1 MLRITSSLSAILLG
15 DCLRTKYLRPDARRR
30 WPVLAAV
37 DLRGRF
43 VDTHWT
49 LNWPRARLSRRRPI
63 MFPFWSWMARGIEP
77 ADAAAGSHDPNR
89 LQTAAREARDD
100 AAPFALTAA
109 AILTILALASRHAHW
124 DLLGHRLWWMWL
136 VVAAPYIFLSAT
148 LLFGLGRLVRHN
160 RRREIV
166 IALLALVWVCNVLAV
181 VVLVVSLVFHSAVH
195 ITGRQLL
202 FSAAAACLTGA
213 IAFGLA
219 FWELDCGGPVAR
231 ALATAPRK
239 PDFQFPQDENAQLA
253 REGWAPRLW
262 DYFSVS
268 LTNATA
274 FSPTDA
280 MPLTRPA

>member
-1 MLRITSSLSAILLG
+1 MAEATEPAGPAAVSPNPDR
-15 DCLRTKYLRPDARRR
+15 LRT
-30 WPVLAAV
+30 AV
-37 DLRGRF
+37 
-43 VDTHWT
+43 
-49 LNWPRARLSRRRPI
+49 
-63 MFPFWSWMARGIEP
+63 
-77 ADAAAGSHDPNR
+77 
-89 LQTAAREARDD
+89 REARDD
-100 AAPFALTAA
+100 AAPFALVAGG
-109 AILTILALASRHAHW
+109 ILIALALVSRHAHW
-124 DLLGHRLWWMWL
+124 GLLGHRLWWMWL
-136 VVAAPYIFLSAT
+136 LVATPYVLLAGT
-148 LLFGLGRLVRHN
+148 LLFGLGRLVRHD

-166 IALLALVWVCNVLAV
+166 IALLGLVWVLNVLGV

-202 FSAAAACLTGA
+202 FSGGAAWLTDA

-231 ALATAPRK
+231 ALATVPRK

-262 DYFSVS
+262 DYFYVS

-280 MPLTRPA
+280 MPLTRPAKALMAAESTLSAITVLLIAARAVNILS